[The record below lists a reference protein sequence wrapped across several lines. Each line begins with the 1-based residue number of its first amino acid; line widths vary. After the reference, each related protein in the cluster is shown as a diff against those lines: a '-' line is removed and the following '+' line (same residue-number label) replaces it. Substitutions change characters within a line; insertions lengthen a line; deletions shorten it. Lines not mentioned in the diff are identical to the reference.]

1 MCHTMPPFYFD
12 YSDWRRRQETDPIKR
27 FEHLRNAKPSS
38 VMIRATPN
46 SVRWDEINR
55 VQYRFQALNFHSDVL
70 EALIHNSPPL
80 SRRERALTSPS
91 KKVNQSSSCSN
102 EADAESDKKDLA
114 MHARVRCIRRS
125 ASFDASNTLKND
137 YLSKRKGSVVQ
148 ILKDDTS
155 DYNSDE
161 DVFPKS
167 ESGSLEKINYNATL
181 CHVENRHIT
190 ETTQIQVTHVIPEE
204 RSNTNASFTSS
215 PDTVDV
221 HQPVFIPTVT
231 HVTACCHSNVEQTN
245 VENEDLAEKSKEELI
260 MMVKKLQGQLSHTE
274 NETTSNT
281 FLPTVQLQTPCS
293 PESTEKQEN
302 DVDESPKFSVS
313 VLINN
318 FEKPKN
324 VNTKSNVTQLQI
336 SPMSPS
342 GRVRTLSANFEEEFK
357 KTSSVPTSPVVGKR
371 LQNRPFHNVP

>member
-1 MCHTMPPFYFD
+1 
-12 YSDWRRRQETDPIKR
+12 
-27 FEHLRNAKPSS
+27 
-38 VMIRATPN
+38 MIRATPN

-125 ASFDASNTLKND
+125 ASFDASNALKND

-190 ETTQIQVTHVIPEE
+190 ETTQIQVTHVIQEDS
-204 RSNTNASFTSS
+204 SNTNASFTSS
-215 PDTVDV
+215 PVTADV
-221 HQPVFIPTVT
+221 QQPVFIPTVT
-231 HVTACCHSNVEQTN
+231 HVTECCHSNVEQTN

-274 NETTSNT
+274 SETTL
-281 FLPTVQLQTPCS
+281 LPTVQLQSPCS
-293 PESTEKQEN
+293 PSTESTKKQEN

-324 VNTKSNVTQLQI
+324 VNAKSNVTQLQI
-336 SPMSPS
+336 SPMSPN
-342 GRVRTLSANFEEEFK
+342 GRVRTLSANFEEIK

-371 LQNRPFHNVP
+371 LQNIPFHNVP